1 MRKLL
6 LLALMGAALTPVA
19 ASAQNAEL
27 RHDRQQ
33 VREERRELRDAV
45 RDGDRR
51 DVREEARDVR
61 QARQEYREDWRDYRR
76 DHRDVF
82 RGPRYVA
89 PRGYRY
95 RPVVVGYR
103 FDPVYYSDRYVI
115 ADPYRY
121 RLPRVVGPQRW
132 VRYGNDVV
140 LVNIRTGRV
149 VEVHRAFFW

>member
-6 LLALMGAALTPVA
+6 LLALMSATVAPVA
-19 ASAQNAEL
+19 ASAQDAEL

-33 VREERRELRDAV
+33 VREERHDLREAV
-45 RDGDRR
+45 RNGDRR

-82 RGPRYVA
+82 RGPRYTG

-103 FDPVYYSDRYVI
+103 FDPVYYGDRYLI
-115 ADPYRY
+115 ADPWRY
-121 RLPRVVGPQRW
+121 RLPRVEGPQRW
-132 VRYGNDVV
+132 IRYGNDVV
-140 LVNIRTGRV
+140 LVNVRTGRV
-149 VEVHRAFFW
+149 IEVHRAFFW